1 MRKEVDKL
9 PKTDLMAALRDTR
22 DAEATV
28 RLAFSGAFDRADLTT
43 KELEIYNRVIALKV
57 IVNRSEGRLKR
68 NELLQE
74 HCNTHGISLA
84 TAGRD
89 WKIVSKIEGEFRQA
103 ELELERAQL
112 YKMAWKAI
120 EFAENDED
128 SKALASAVKVAKEV
142 IGIDATGGN
151 TTIMTEKIEQHIN
164 IIVSD
169 SRTERILEEMV
180 KNDVSTMKW
189 NMSLEDIL
197 KEEATPKII
206 DIEHEELGTEGT
218 AETSD

>member
-1 MRKEVDKL
+1 MKDKL
-9 PKTDLMAALRDTR
+9 PKTDLILALRDTR
-22 DAEATV
+22 DAEQTV
-28 RLAFSGAFDRADLTT
+28 RLAFSGSFDRSDFTP
-43 KELEIYNRVIALKV
+43 KELEIYNRVLSLKV

-68 NELLQE
+68 YEILQT
-74 HCNTHGISLA
+74 HCDNYQISTA

-112 YKMAWKAI
+112 YKMAWKSI
-120 EFAENDED
+120 EIAEIEND
-128 SKALASAVKVAKEV
+128 SKALSTAIKVAKEV
-142 IGIDATGGN
+142 IGIDALGGN

-169 SRTERILEEMV
+169 SRTERILTEMV

-189 NMSLEDIL
+189 NMSLDDIL
-197 KEEATPKII
+197 KEEATPKIE
-206 DIEHEELGTEGT
+206 DIEHEEIGANGV